1 MARSSVRHEA
11 AWAKQSLIRAK
22 WPAARRDNPA
32 FLSASS
38 RIVTE
43 WGAPRESKPAERAEW
58 AGRGGPGARVTA
70 TEIQELEPAA
80 VLRVPALLSVA
91 TTARLLDCSPR
102 TVRRRIAEG
111 SLPALVD
118 HGRTLVRADELREYI
133 DRLQR
138 VGPHPPQRRHRAR
151 RYEFLRE

>member
-1 MARSSVRHEA
+1 
-11 AWAKQSLIRAK
+11 
-22 WPAARRDNPA
+22 
-32 FLSASS
+32 
-38 RIVTE
+38 
-43 WGAPRESKPAERAEW
+43 
-58 AGRGGPGARVTA
+58 
-70 TEIQELEPAA
+70 

-118 HGRTLVRADELREYI
+118 DGRTLVRADELRAYI

-138 VGPHPPQRRHRAR
+138 VGPPPPQRRRRAR
-151 RYEFLRE
+151 RYDFLRQ

>member
-1 MARSSVRHEA
+1 M
-11 AWAKQSLIRAK
+11 
-22 WPAARRDNPA
+22 
-32 FLSASS
+32 
-38 RIVTE
+38 
-43 WGAPRESKPAERAEW
+43 
-58 AGRGGPGARVTA
+58 TA
-70 TEIQELEPAA
+70 TEIHELEPAA

-118 HGRTLVRADELREYI
+118 HGRTRVRADELREYI

-138 VGPHPPQRRHRAR
+138 VGPHPPQPRRRAR

>member
-1 MARSSVRHEA
+1 
-11 AWAKQSLIRAK
+11 
-22 WPAARRDNPA
+22 
-32 FLSASS
+32 
-38 RIVTE
+38 VT
-43 WGAPRESKPAERAEW
+43 
-58 AGRGGPGARVTA
+58 T
-70 TEIQELEPAA
+70 TEIHELEPAA

-118 HGRTLVRADELREYI
+118 HGRTVVRADELREYI

-138 VGPHPPQRRHRAR
+138 VGPHPPQRRRRAR